1 MVDSWHWHC
10 PTIFRGR
17 SKNFSRGGRGGGR
30 NSVSQLRVRTRFVCR
45 CPLCGLLN
53 ATFFCR
59 ISNVRKRSNLR
70 ACLFALFIARHNFRR
85 IETSEP
91 GSMKGADNPY
101 SPTSFP
107 GLFPSPGNEVAYCR
121 EKSTIISIRSF
132 IKEMKLRFGIFYCEK
147 KKKSK
152 RLYQIVEG
160 KITWCNNSDTTSEH
174 NETVI
179 DLAHCFCFYPEW
191 SSSW

>member
-1 MVDSWHWHC
+1 M
-10 PTIFRGR
+10 
-17 SKNFSRGGRGGGR
+17 
-30 NSVSQLRVRTRFVCR
+30 
-45 CPLCGLLN
+45 
-53 ATFFCR
+53 
-59 ISNVRKRSNLR
+59 RKRSNLR

-147 KKKSK
+147 KKSRRGCTKLWREKLPS
-152 RLYQIVEG
+152 V
-160 KITWCNNSDTTSEH
+160 ITATLRRN
-174 NETVI
+174 I
-179 DLAHCFCFYPEW
+179 MKPLLI
-191 SSSW
+191 